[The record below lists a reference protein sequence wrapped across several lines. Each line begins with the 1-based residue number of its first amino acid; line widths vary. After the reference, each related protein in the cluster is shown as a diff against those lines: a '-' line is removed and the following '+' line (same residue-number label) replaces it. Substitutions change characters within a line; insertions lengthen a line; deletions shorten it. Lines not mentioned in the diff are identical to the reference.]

1 MDWALRSGIYC
12 ARGLIEKEDAPRA
25 LSFNLDVGEVT
36 VEGTIRDESAKL
48 CVNALIDDQGEIDP
62 VIGSALTFLLS
73 EQLGAEKAK
82 PVMEQ
87 IRDWMDP
94 DSAGAYES
102 DVPNRRFLLLEELA
116 QLPGLDAQTLHGE
129 SEDALSNFIT
139 IWSDGKVNV
148 NTAPHPVL
156 RALFPHVDQD
166 TLAAL
171 IDHRQRS
178 PLHDMSQL
186 KDLIGT
192 PPGATPQ
199 KITFSS
205 LVFTADLVA
214 RADSALKKAQ
224 GVLQITNNEE
234 KRVNIIMWRQWWP
247 RD

>member
-1 MDWALRSGIYC
+1 
-12 ARGLIEKEDAPRA
+12 
-25 LSFNLDVGEVT
+25 
-36 VEGTIRDESAKL
+36 
-48 CVNALIDDQGEIDP
+48 
-62 VIGSALTFLLS
+62 
-73 EQLGAEKAK
+73 
-82 PVMEQ
+82 MEQ
-87 IRDWMDP
+87 IRDWMDL

-102 DVPNRRFLLLEELA
+102 DVPNRHFLLLEELA
-116 QLPGLDAQTLHGE
+116 QLPDLDPQTLHAE

-148 NTAPHPVL
+148 NTAPEPVL

-171 IDHRQRS
+171 IDRRERS
-178 PLHDMSQL
+178 PVEDMSDL

-192 PPGATPQ
+192 PPGATSQ

-224 GVLQITNNEE
+224 GVLQITNNDE

-247 RD
+247 V